1 MIEPQRLYSANEIAR
16 ELGER
21 RSWVH
26 AQMKKVG
33 AGAPQPPFVAI
44 THGASPTLLWP
55 ESSLEHWRAYHAS
68 RNTVKKIADKYSTY
82 SDHRAVNRVGSL
94 AITWKLWWRCGYDGG
109 TMWWFSTPQGWYTSS
124 DDGRTWEATGL
135 MVRPSDYHYF
145 SVNGNAKPSPAV
157 SAILHTIAEIRM
169 GMEKTA

>member
-1 MIEPQRLYSANEIAR
+1 MERSATEKPSTAGQFTIGSVEYAQGQRMKTEPQRLYSANEIAR

-26 AQMKKVG
+26 AQMKKAD

-94 AITWKLWWRCGYDGG
+94 AITWKLWWRQMY
-109 TMWWFSTPQGWYTSS
+109 
-124 DDGRTWEATGL
+124 
-135 MVRPSDYHYF
+135 
-145 SVNGNAKPSPAV
+145 
-157 SAILHTIAEIRM
+157 
-169 GMEKTA
+169 